1 MDESKTEI
9 SGFLKRI
16 NLIHKAIMASPIIVG
31 LVVYQTADN
40 PYLLIIH
47 AWDLLL
53 VFVISAI
60 ILGFYL
66 SDLLFKKY
74 LLAIPP
80 NASLTQK
87 LEKFQA
93 AFLVKMVFL
102 EMPALISAGI
112 FVLTQNLL
120 YLIIIGG
127 IVVYMSLHT
136 TKKENIIRA
145 LDLRGAEKDKINQA
159 H

>member
-1 MDESKTEI
+1 MDESKTAI

-40 PYLLIIH
+40 PYLLIFD
-47 AWDLLL
+47 AWDLLML
-53 VFVISAI
+53 FAISAI
-60 ILGFYL
+60 LLGFYL
-66 SDLLFKKY
+66 SDQLFKKY

-93 AFLVKMVFL
+93 AFLLKMVFL
-102 EMPALISAGI
+102 EMPALICAAI

-120 YLIIIGG
+120 YLIVIGG
-127 IVVYMSLHT
+127 IVVYMSLHN
-136 TKKENIIRA
+136 TKKENIIHA
-145 LDLRGAEKDKINQA
+145 LDLRGGGGGKG
-159 H
+159 

>member
-1 MDESKTEI
+1 MNESKIEL

-16 NLIHKAIMASPIIVG
+16 NLIHKAIMSSPLIIG
-31 LVVYQTADN
+31 IVVYQVSDN
-40 PYLLIIH
+40 PYLLVFE
-47 AWDLLL
+47 AWDLLM
-53 VFVISAI
+53 VFVISAL

-74 LLAIPP
+74 VLATSP
-80 NASLTQK
+80 NASLGQK

-93 AFLVKMVFL
+93 AFLLKMVFL
-102 EMPALISAGI
+102 EMPALISAGV

-120 YLIIIGG
+120 YLIIIVGV
-127 IVVYMSLHT
+127 VVYLGFLSP
-136 TKKENIIRA
+136 TKEKIILA